1 MLVDFWN
8 IFLAVRK
15 LRKLIV
21 GWFTI
26 DWCIVLLLSGWLTTS
41 LASTVSTIR
50 KRASMSL
57 DNVPIT

>member
-41 LASTVSTIR
+41 LAWQ
-50 KRASMSL
+50 
-57 DNVPIT
+57 IT